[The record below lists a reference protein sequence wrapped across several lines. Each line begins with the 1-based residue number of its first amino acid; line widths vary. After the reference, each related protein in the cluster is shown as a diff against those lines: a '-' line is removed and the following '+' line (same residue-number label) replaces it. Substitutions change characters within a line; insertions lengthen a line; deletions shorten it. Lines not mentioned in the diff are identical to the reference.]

1 MKIDHYIDMWNVI
14 YAHAH
19 TLAVPV
25 DFVDYYRAD
34 FPVVSPATQSS
45 DYQFYFV
52 FLREELFDASSFDV
66 S

>member
-1 MKIDHYIDMWNVI
+1 MHSHNAH
-14 YAHAH
+14 AHAH

-34 FPVVSPATQSS
+34 FPMVSPATQSS